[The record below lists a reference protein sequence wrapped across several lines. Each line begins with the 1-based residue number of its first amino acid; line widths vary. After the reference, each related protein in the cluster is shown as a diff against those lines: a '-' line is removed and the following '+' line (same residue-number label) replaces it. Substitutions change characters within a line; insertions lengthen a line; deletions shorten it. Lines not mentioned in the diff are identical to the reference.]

1 MGEELTLSQRL
12 EELAKE
18 LDEIAYL
25 PEDYHYSDLGD
36 WFASS
41 GSGDIDWVAS
51 KLREMAK
58 EIEK

>member
-1 MGEELTLSQRL
+1 MGEQLTLSQRL
-12 EELAKE
+12 EKLAEE

-41 GSGDIDWVAS
+41 GSCEIDTIAHA
-51 KLREMAK
+51 LREMAK
-58 EIEK
+58 EIK